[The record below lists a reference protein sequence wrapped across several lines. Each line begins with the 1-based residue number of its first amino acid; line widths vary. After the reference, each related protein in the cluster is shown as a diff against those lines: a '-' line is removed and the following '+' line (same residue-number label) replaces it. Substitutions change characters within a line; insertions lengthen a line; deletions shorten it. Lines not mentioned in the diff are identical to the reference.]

1 MGICY
6 NLNPEGNKLNP
17 NSFLENKNKNN
28 WVQNFCGYNSSNKIN
43 DIFTDSIFTYTGRES
58 LTNIEKE
65 LLSIS
70 LVFEINKVRS
80 NPKNYIKIIEKYK
93 GKILTTKNNDLLVKV
108 SHSNGIIL
116 KNGNDSF
123 DNCINFLNNSKPIHL
138 LRNEPLLQ
146 IPFPYHEMNKS
157 TDTEYIKFIL
167 RQKINEL
174 KDLNCNNIQL
184 KKFHYDINSECAE
197 ASCVMQLVD
206 DAQNDLIRRKNILSD
221 DVNSINVNCTLLSK
235 GIVIFYVAFGSQ

>member
-1 MGICY
+1 
-6 NLNPEGNKLNP
+6 
-17 NSFLENKNKNN
+17 
-28 WVQNFCGYNSSNKIN
+28 
-43 DIFTDSIFTYTGRES
+43 
-58 LTNIEKE
+58 
-65 LLSIS
+65 
-70 LVFEINKVRS
+70 
-80 NPKNYIKIIEKYK
+80 
-93 GKILTTKNNDLLVKV
+93 
-108 SHSNGIIL
+108 
-116 KNGNDSF
+116 
-123 DNCINFLNNSKPIHL
+123 
-138 LRNEPLLQ
+138 
-146 IPFPYHEMNKS
+146 MNKS

>member
-6 NLNPEGNKLNP
+6 NLNPEGNKLNQ
-17 NSFLENKNKNN
+17 NIFLENKNKNN

-116 KNGNDSF
+116 KN
-123 DNCINFLNNSKPIHL
+123 
-138 LRNEPLLQ
+138 EPLLQ
-146 IPFPYHEMNKS
+146 IPFPYHDMNKS

-167 RQKINEL
+167 RKKINEL
-174 KDLNCNNIQL
+174 KDINCNNVQL